1 MKNPTCT
8 PDLLKLYLC
17 DSISI
22 DCLKRFCLRF
32 SAVVTHLCWIPADVK
47 LASTTAHWMLAYTRV
62 VVNYSQSLGQ
72 AEHRNWI
79 FELIS
84 DSCWSTLSLIR
95 VRNNSVQES
104 FNELWVVMSSLCFIT
119 VEFNCCFR
127 CVHAVF
133 WERVMCFILLDGT
146 GWMLDEYS
154 MNLDECSMNAP
165 KTRWMLD
172 DCSMNAR
179 WMDPASSIF

>member
-1 MKNPTCT
+1 
-8 PDLLKLYLC
+8 
-17 DSISI
+17 
-22 DCLKRFCLRF
+22 
-32 SAVVTHLCWIPADVK
+32 
-47 LASTTAHWMLAYTRV
+47 MLAYERV
-62 VVNYSQSLGQ
+62 GCELFAVIGP

-95 VRNNSVQES
+95 VCNNLVQES

-154 MNLDECSMNAP
+154 MKLDECSMNAP

-172 DCSMNAR
+172 DCSMNGSCQLDLLEMIRSQFDLWLEGPAGTR
-179 WMDPASSIF
+179 PSKDPWHKRFDYRGGV